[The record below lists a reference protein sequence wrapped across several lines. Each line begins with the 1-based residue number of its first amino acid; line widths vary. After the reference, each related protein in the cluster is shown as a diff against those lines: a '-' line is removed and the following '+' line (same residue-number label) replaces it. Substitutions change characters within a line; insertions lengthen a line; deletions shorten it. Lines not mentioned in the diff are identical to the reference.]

1 MNWNFDGSDI
11 LATTMAKL
19 WQNSGQNDDQGL
31 SSRQRVKLLAQSLS
45 ALAREL
51 EATLCDA
58 ENGSGETSDR
68 SKMPALAPMR
78 HAPVQR
84 ADLGDMALKAYR
96 DRRRR
101 AEVFGDETLF
111 GEPAWDI
118 LLDLFV
124 AGEKGKRVAVTSAC
138 IGSGVPSTTALR
150 WLNVLEL
157 RGLVEREDD
166 NADAR
171 RSFVRLTSK
180 ARGLM
185 VDYFGAGRG

>member
-1 MNWNFDGSDI
+1 MMSWSNRRSQAF
-11 LATTMAKL
+11 ATTM
-19 WQNSGQNDDQGL
+19 DDATIMAGEAQPTA
-31 SSRQRVKLLAQSLS
+31 QRLKLLAQSLS
-45 ALAREL
+45 AMVQQL
-51 EATLCDA
+51 ETAL
-58 ENGSGETSDR
+58 ENEDETVLGPAPAF
-68 SKMPALAPMR
+68 PAL
-78 HAPVQR
+78 HAPSTRVEPHVQGNV
-84 ADLGDMALKAYR
+84 ADLAQKAYR

-101 AEVFGDETLF
+101 AEVFGEETLF

-157 RGLVEREDD
+157 RGLIEREDD
-166 NADAR
+166 NSDAR

-180 ARGLM
+180 ARRLM
-185 VDYFGAGRG
+185 AEYFLHNAG

>member
-1 MNWNFDGSDI
+1 MTVHSTANDQVANLVSLLWQTSEGATQSPDRIRLLARALTTLAQEMEALVGEPPKDGSR
-11 LATTMAKL
+11 TVF
-19 WQNSGQNDDQGL
+19 SGFANNAMSD
-31 SSRQRVKLLAQSLS
+31 SSPADKAQR
-45 ALAREL
+45 
-51 EATLCDA
+51 T
-58 ENGSGETSDR
+58 
-68 SKMPALAPMR
+68 
-78 HAPVQR
+78 
-84 ADLGDMALKAYR
+84 YR

-118 LLDLFV
+118 LLDLYV
-124 AGEKGKRVAVTSAC
+124 SGERGKRVAVTSAC

-150 WLNVLEL
+150 WLNVLEA

-180 ARGLM
+180 ARIAM
-185 VDYFGAGRG
+185 AEYFSD